1 MKKFFLRFFG
11 AATAAGLLFLFS
23 ACGSS
28 AGIFPEDLTCEYQEN
43 PTVVDAPQPRLSW
56 VNMPRA
62 DRRGLEQSAWQIQVA
77 SSEKDLQK
85 GKADLWDS
93 GKTAGDES
101 ILIKYQGKPLES
113 RQDCWWRVRVWDGD
127 GKASGW
133 SEPARWHMGILDP
146 AQWQAQWIGAP
157 WQGEESIETSG
168 EKQTPPAPMLR
179 KSFEVDTT
187 KKVASVWFYGTG
199 LGYFELS
206 LNGEKVGL
214 DVLSPNQTN
223 YGKRPGLEKRQI
235 PVEDNFRE
243 YRVMYPAYDVT
254 KQIRP
259 GENVLGAMLGNGF
272 YDVEYRWVMP
282 YGSPR
287 FMGQLHIT
295 YTDGSEDVIVSDT
308 TWKAAQGPIVLDGL
322 YIGEHYDARKE
333 QRDWDAPGFDDS
345 AWQTAA
351 LRKAPEGKLVAQN
364 GPADRVMEELKPVK
378 IEKLGEG
385 HYKLDFGQEI
395 SGWLHL
401 KDVQGTEGQKIDI
414 RYISESPMGANTY
427 TMKGGAPESYHARFT
442 WFVFREAEITGWPG
456 ELRPEQVTAE
466 AVYSNVRT
474 TGQFECSNPLF
485 NTINRIWLRSQTDN
499 MHGGV
504 ASDCPHRERAAYTGD
519 GQVACVTVMHNLDA
533 GAFYRKWIRDIWG
546 AQNPETGY
554 VPNGAPWEPG
564 CGGGVAWG
572 AAMNIMPWEFYV
584 HYGDKD
590 MLEENFEAMKE
601 QVRFMGSWIEPDGTM
616 WMKDPCPWKNLGDWC
631 PAYDFPP
638 TPMVHTFFLWRCA
651 DLTAQAAA
659 ALGKTDDERMYREL
673 AARTKEAF
681 HKRFYDPQKGTY
693 GRYGGNV
700 FALKMGVPD
709 SSRTRVVASLKQ
721 DLENNG
727 GNLDTG
733 IFGTQFLFEILA
745 DNGLN
750 EMAYQALNKR
760 DYPSFGHWIEQG
772 ATTTWEQWDG
782 KNSRNHPMFGGSLT
796 WFYRKLAGMNAD
808 PARPGYRHIVFRPQ
822 PAADITWAGY
832 ESQTPYGPAGVRWD
846 RHDDGFSL
854 WVKVPVGST
863 ATVYVPGAASQDS
876 VRVNGSDAPDEN
888 VVYKGTEDGYA
899 VYEVHSGEY
908 TFDV

>member
-1 MKKFFLRFFG
+1 M
-11 AATAAGLLFLFS
+11 AAGLLFLFS
-23 ACGSS
+23 ACRPSS
-28 AGIFPEDLTCEYQEN
+28 EIFPEDLTCEYQEN
-43 PTVVDAPQPRLSW
+43 PMVVDAPQPRLSW
-56 VNMPRA
+56 VNTPRT
-62 DRRGLEQSAWQIQVA
+62 DSRGLVQSAWQIQVA
-77 SSEKDLQK
+77 SSEENLRK

-93 GKTAGDES
+93 GQVTSDES

-113 RQDCWWRVRVWDGD
+113 RQDCWWRVRVWDGA
-127 GKASGW
+127 GEKSGW
-133 SEPARWHMGILDP
+133 SDPARWHMGILDP
-146 AQWQAQWIGAP
+146 AQWQARWIGAP

-168 EKQTPPAPMLR
+168 EENTPPAPMLR
-179 KSFEVDTT
+179 KSFEVDKD
-187 KKVASVWFYGTG
+187 KKIASAWFYGTG
-199 LGYFELS
+199 LGCFELS

-223 YGKRPGLEKRQI
+223 YGKRPGLENRQI

-243 YRVMYPAYDVT
+243 YRVMYPAYEVT
-254 KQIRP
+254 DRIRS
-259 GENVLGAMLGNGF
+259 GENVLGTMLGNGF
-272 YDVEYRWVMP
+272 YDVKYHWVMP

-287 FMGQLHIT
+287 FMGQLHIA
-295 YTDGSEDVIVSDT
+295 YADGSEDIIVSDT
-308 TWKAAQGPIVLDGL
+308 TWKASRGPIVLDGL

-333 QRDWDAPGFDDS
+333 QPGWDAPGFDDS
-345 AWQTAA
+345 AWQPAA

-378 IEKLGEG
+378 TERLGDG

-401 KDVQGTEGQKIDI
+401 KGVQGSPGQQIDI

-427 TMKGGAPESYHARFT
+427 TMKGDGLESYHARFT
-442 WFVFREAEITGWPG
+442 WFVFREVEITGWPG
-456 ELRPEQVTAE
+456 ELRPDQATAE
-466 AVYSNVRT
+466 AVYSNVRQ
-474 TGQFECSNPLF
+474 TGEFECSNPLF

-504 ASDCPHRERAAYTGD
+504 ASDCPHRERSAYTGD

-533 GAFYRKWIRDIWG
+533 GAFYHKWIRDIWG

-601 QVRFMGSWIEPDGTM
+601 QVRFMENWIEPDGTM

-631 PAYDFPP
+631 PSYEFPP

-651 DLTAQAAA
+651 DLTAHAAA
-659 ALGKTDDERMYREL
+659 ALGRTDDQRTYREL

-681 HKRFYDPQKGTY
+681 HKKFYDAKKGTY
-693 GRYGGNV
+693 GRYGGNI

-709 SSRTRVVASLKQ
+709 SSRARVVASLRQ
-721 DLENNG
+721 DIENNR

-733 IFGTQFLFEILA
+733 IFGTQFFFETLA
-745 DNGLN
+745 ENGLN
-750 EMAYQALNKR
+750 EMAYQAMNKR

-808 PARPGYRHIVFRPQ
+808 PSRPGYRHIVFRPQ
-822 PAADITWAGY
+822 PVADITWAAY

-846 RHDDGFSL
+846 RHDDRFTL

-863 ATVYVPGAASQDS
+863 ATVYVPGAASRES
-876 VRVNGSDAPDEN
+876 VRVNGSQIADEN
-888 VVYKGTEDGYA
+888 VAYKGIEDGYA
-899 VYEVHSGEY
+899 VYEVRSGEY